1 LEEGPKAASRFAGP
15 LLEPQTMQFRGGMSE
30 LMRQA
35 SRMQRKIEQRKQ
47 ELKAE
52 TVEAGA
58 GNDQVK
64 VVANGGLE
72 LVKVTIDPALLT
84 AESLDMVQDLVV
96 AASNAALKKA
106 QEMVDAELEK
116 VTKGIKMPGIL

>member
-1 LEEGPKAASRFAGP
+1 
-15 LLEPQTMQFRGGMSE
+15 MSE

-64 VVANGGLE
+64 VVANGGME

>member
-1 LEEGPKAASRFAGP
+1 
-15 LLEPQTMQFRGGMSE
+15 MQFRGGMSE

-58 GNDQVK
+58 GNDQVM
-64 VVANGGLE
+64 VTANGGFE
-72 LVKVTIDPALLT
+72 LVRVTIHADLLK
-84 AESLDMVQDLVV
+84 AESIEMVQDLVV
-96 AASNAALKKA
+96 AAANAALKKA
-106 QEMVDAELEK
+106 HDMVDAELEK

>member
-1 LEEGPKAASRFAGP
+1 
-15 LLEPQTMQFRGGMSE
+15 MQFRGGMSE

-35 SRMQRKIEQRKQ
+35 SRMQRKIEARKQ

-52 TVEAGA
+52 TVEVGV

-72 LVKVTIDPALLT
+72 IVKVTIDPELLKG
-84 AESLDMVQDLVV
+84 ESLEMAQDLLV
-96 AASNAALKKA
+96 AGVNAALKKA

>member
-1 LEEGPKAASRFAGP
+1 
-15 LLEPQTMQFRGGMSE
+15 MSE

-35 SRMQRKIEQRKQ
+35 SRMQRKIEQRKT

-64 VVANGGLE
+64 VVVNGGME

>member
-1 LEEGPKAASRFAGP
+1 
-15 LLEPQTMQFRGGMSE
+15 
-30 LMRQA
+30 MRQA

-64 VVANGGLE
+64 VVANGGME

>member
-1 LEEGPKAASRFAGP
+1 
-15 LLEPQTMQFRGGMSE
+15 MQFRGGMSE

-35 SRMQRKIEQRKQ
+35 SRMQRKVEQRKL
-47 ELKAE
+47 ELKSE
-52 TVEAGA
+52 TVEVGV

-64 VVANGGLE
+64 VTANGGLE
-72 LVKVTIDPALLT
+72 ILKITVDPSLLT
-84 AESLDMVQDLVV
+84 GEGLEMAQDLLV
-96 AASNAALKKA
+96 AGVNAALKKA

>member
-1 LEEGPKAASRFAGP
+1 
-15 LLEPQTMQFRGGMSE
+15 MQFRGGMSE

-58 GNDQVK
+58 GNDQVM

-72 LVKVTIDPALLT
+72 IVKITIHPDLLK
-84 AESLDMVQDLVV
+84 AEGLEMCQDLVV
-96 AASNAALKKA
+96 AGVNAALKKA

>member
-1 LEEGPKAASRFAGP
+1 
-15 LLEPQTMQFRGGMSE
+15 
-30 LMRQA
+30 MRQA

-64 VVANGGLE
+64 VVVNGGME